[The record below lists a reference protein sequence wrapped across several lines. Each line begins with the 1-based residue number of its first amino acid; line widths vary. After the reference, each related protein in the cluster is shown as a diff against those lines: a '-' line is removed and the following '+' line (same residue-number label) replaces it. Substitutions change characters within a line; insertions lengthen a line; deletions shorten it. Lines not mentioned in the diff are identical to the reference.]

1 MKKGPVWIPGERGGG
16 CCRWASALPF
26 WAGGAMVRRRGL
38 GRTKGHPE
46 RLCRRAL
53 RLLHVCMAVEPLARI
68 IRVILQS
75 VPDMAKIMVLI
86 LFLML
91 VSALPCP
98 QPPPVP
104 EQAPGS
110 LGIRGVWS
118 GEEEALEMR

>member
-1 MKKGPVWIPGERGGG
+1 
-16 CCRWASALPF
+16 
-26 WAGGAMVRRRGL
+26 MVRRRGL
-38 GRTKGHPE
+38 GRAKGHPE

-75 VPDMAKIMVLI
+75 VPDMANIMVLI

-98 QPPPVP
+98 DY
-104 EQAPGS
+104 
-110 LGIRGVWS
+110 L
-118 GEEEALEMR
+118 